1 MSTILEATVAAE
13 EDRAELDAEAGAALT
28 QRLLESLP
36 AALELLTIELGNRL
50 GLYAALDALGAATAA
65 ELARATGLGERQLHE
80 WLDQQAIAGI
90 LSAEGGDDRVYRLP
104 VAYRP
109 VLLDSSHP
117 LHGAGLATM
126 FAGVGSTFDRVSE
139 GYRRGEGVTFADFGN
154 AMRHGLEHTYRP
166 GYTHALPLWMEQ
178 LPDISARLDEGG
190 TVLDLGCGTG
200 WSTVALARRFPNARV
215 VGVDLDQA
223 SIAEARA
230 NAAESGMGERVSFV
244 VADAGDRSAMAAAA
258 GGRVTLVTVF
268 LALHDMNAP
277 QRALAS
283 AADLLEPEGAI
294 LVGDV
299 KVEDEFT
306 ASAGPLDR
314 MFAAFSVLHCLPATL
329 AEGDGHA
336 HGTVLRAPTVV
347 EWSREAGLT
356 AAMRLAVE
364 HPTWSFYRLDR

>member
-1 MSTILEATVAAE
+1 MSTIVDTTVAAE
-13 EDRAELDAEAGAALT
+13 EERAEFDAEAGAALT
-28 QRLLESLP
+28 RRLLDSLP
-36 AALELLTIELGNRL
+36 SALELLTIELGHRL

-65 ELARATGLGERQLHE
+65 ELAQATGLGERQLRE

-90 LSAEGGDDRVYRLP
+90 LTAAGGEERTYELP
-104 VAYRP
+104 APYRP

-126 FAGVGSTFDRVSE
+126 FAGVGTTFDRVSE
-139 GYRRGEGVTFADFGN
+139 GYRRGEGVSFAEFGS
-154 AMRHGLEHTYRP
+154 AMRHGLEDTYRP

-190 TVLDLGCGTG
+190 AILDLGCGTG
-200 WSTVALARRFPNARV
+200 WSTIALARRFPNARV
-215 VGVDLDQA
+215 VGVDLDSA

-230 NAAESGMGERVSFV
+230 NAADSGIAERVDFV
-244 VADAGDRSAMAAAA
+244 LADAGDRAALAVAA

-277 QRALAS
+277 QRALAA
-283 AADLLEPEGAI
+283 AADMLETDGAI

-306 ASAGPLDR
+306 APAGPLDR
-314 MFAAFSVLHCLPATL
+314 MFSAFSVLHCLPATL
-329 AEGDGHA
+329 AEGDGHV

-347 EWSREAGLT
+347 EWSRAAGLSSMT
-356 AAMRLAVE
+356 RLAVE

>member
-1 MSTILEATVAAE
+1 MSTIVGATVAAE
-13 EDRAELDAEAGAALT
+13 EERAETDAEVGAALT
-28 QRLLESLP
+28 QRLLEALP
-36 AALELLTIELGNRL
+36 SALELLTIELGHRL

-65 ELARATGLGERQLHE
+65 DLARATGLGERQLRE

-90 LSAEGGDDRVYRLP
+90 LTAHGGEYRTYQLP
-104 VAYRP
+104 AAYRP
-109 VLLDSSHP
+109 VLLDPSHP

-139 GYRRGEGVTFADFGN
+139 GYRRGEGVTFAEFGR

-166 GYTHALPLWMEQ
+166 GYTHALPVWMEQ

-190 TVLDLGCGTG
+190 TILDLGCGTG

-215 VGVDLDQA
+215 VGVDLDEE
-223 SIAEARA
+223 SVAEARA
-230 NAAESGMGERVSFV
+230 NAAESGMAKRVSFV
-244 VADAGDRSAMAAAA
+244 LADAGDRAALAGAA
-258 GGRVTLVTVF
+258 GGHATLVTVF

-277 QRALAS
+277 QRALS
-283 AADLLEPEGAI
+283 SVADLLEPGGAI

-306 ASAGPLDR
+306 APAGPLDR
-314 MFAAFSVLHCLPATL
+314 MFSAFSVLHCLPATL

-347 EWSREAGLT
+347 EWSREAGLGT
-356 AAMRLAVE
+356 TTRLAVE